1 MEDLNKQQI
10 ILLCI
15 LISFV
20 VSIATGIMTTSLL
33 MQAPVELTKTVNQ
46 IVERTVE
53 TVTPAPTPSN
63 PNPVSKQVET
73 VVVNEDDSVTSAIA
87 KNTPSVVRI
96 HEQSADGTIDNLYGL
111 GIVVSQDGI
120 IATDKKSVSSVMNY
134 VAIMSDNTQV
144 QLIPIVTDKKAVVGF
159 FKAKISTTTPYTFTP
174 VSLLTSDLK
183 LGQTLI
189 AIGGD
194 STNAVSVGRVMTLNM
209 KTTTPSSDGTDAN
222 GQATSTSTPVT
233 YVSSIVGDVAPQ
245 DDVSGAPI
253 ISLSGDVVG
262 LSLSSYSSSKIYIPS
277 AIIKQEIDSIVVAQ

>member
-53 TVTPAPTPSN
+53 TVTPTPTPSN
-63 PNPVSKQVET
+63 PNPVAKQVET

-87 KNTPSVVRI
+87 KNTPSIVRI
-96 HEQSADGTIDNLYGL
+96 REQSADGSVDNLYGL
-111 GIVVSQDGI
+111 GIVVSGGGI
-120 IATDKKSVSSVMNY
+120 IATDKKDVSDVMNY
-134 VAIMSDNTQV
+134 IAIMSDGTEIPLV
-144 QLIPIVTDKKAVVGF
+144 PIVTDKKALLGF
-159 FKAKISTTTPYTFTP
+159 FKAKVATTTPYTFTP
-174 VSLLTSDLK
+174 VSLLVSDVK

-194 STNAVSVGRVMTLNM
+194 TTNAVSVGRVVTLNT
-209 KTTTPSSDGTDAN
+209 KDIPTLG
-222 GQATSTSTPVT
+222 TSTPAT
-233 YVSSIVGDVAPQ
+233 YVSSIVSDIAPQ
-245 DDVSGAPI
+245 DDVSGAPV
-253 ISLSGDVVG
+253 ISLTGDVVG

-277 AIIKQEIDSIVVAQ
+277 AIIKQDIDALVIAQ